1 MVPSDTFQTSPSG
14 NFMTEVDSPLGIALA
29 DRYSLEGELGRG
41 GMATVW
47 LARDLKHDR
56 QVALKVMHP
65 ELAATVGPERFLREI
80 HTTAALQHPHI
91 LPVLDSGRDAGLL
104 WYTMPYVQGESL
116 RRRLD
121 RDSRLPLEMALDI
134 TRQAALAL
142 NYAHRH
148 GVIHRDVKPEN
159 ILLSDDQALVADFG
173 IAKALGEIGSERLTG
188 TGLTVGTPAYMS
200 PEQAAGGQA
209 DARSDIYALG
219 CVLYEMLAGEAP
231 FTGPTPQAAIA
242 RRVVENAPSVR
253 LLRAAVPAGVEA
265 AVAEALARE
274 PADRFQT
281 AAAFA
286 EALAS
291 AATSPTRRLP
301 VAEARGATPP
311 PSTAGRRRFLGMP
324 TNVALLAL
332 GFLLGLGG
340 LFAWLRSSKEG
351 GRASTGLKLAVL
363 PFEYLGDTAEA
374 YYADGVSD
382 AVRGKLAA
390 LPGLQVIAGASSGEY
405 RLLRKRPARSPV
417 SSESDICSWARCAV
431 GPRAG

>member
-1 MVPSDTFQTSPSG
+1 
-14 NFMTEVDSPLGIALA
+14 MTEVDSPLGIALA

-173 IAKALGEIGSERLTG
+173 SAKALLGEIGRRAAHRHRVDGGYPSLHGPSKPQAGKRMPAATSTRSAACSMKCSPVKHRSLARHLKRLWR
-188 TGLTVGTPAYMS
+188 VGWSRTRHGCAS
-200 PEQAAGGQA
+200 SCCGAGGRGSGSRGGA
-209 DARSDIYALG
+209 GARASRPFSD
-219 CVLYEMLAGEAP
+219 
-231 FTGPTPQAAIA
+231 
-242 RRVVENAPSVR
+242 RRR
-253 LLRAAVPAGVEA
+253 LS
-265 AVAEALARE
+265 
-274 PADRFQT
+274 
-281 AAAFA
+281 

-291 AATSPTRRLP
+291 AATSPTRSLP
-301 VAEARGATPP
+301 VTEARGATPP
-311 PSTAGRRRFLGMP
+311 PSA
-324 TNVALLAL
+324 
-332 GFLLGLGG
+332 
-340 LFAWLRSSKEG
+340 
-351 GRASTGLKLAVL
+351 
-363 PFEYLGDTAEA
+363 AE
-374 YYADGVSD
+374 
-382 AVRGKLAA
+382 
-390 LPGLQVIAGASSGEY
+390 
-405 RLLRKRPARSPV
+405 
-417 SSESDICSWARCAV
+417 
-431 GPRAG
+431 